1 MSAFLVRR
9 LVRLAVVITGVSL
22 VTFAILHASGDPVS
36 LIMPEAPEADRAVLR
51 RTLGLHDPLP
61 VQFARFVGN
70 AVTGNFGKSFFH
82 HGQSASALVLQR
94 MPATLM
100 LTVVSMAVALAIA
113 LPVGIY
119 SAVKRGRAVDQ
130 LATGTVFLGQSMPV
144 FWTGIM
150 LILLFSVQWR
160 LLPVSGWDSW
170 AAVLLPTV
178 TLSTFTA
185 PLLLRIVRSSML
197 DVIGLDYVRT
207 ARAKGVSEWLVI
219 CRHALK
225 DAALPLGTVT
235 GLQFGLQFG
244 LLLGGAVITETVFAV
259 PGVGRLIVG
268 AIRQLDFPVVQAGV
282 FMLAMIVVSV
292 NFLVDVLYLYLNPQI
307 RVR

>member
-1 MSAFLVRR
+1 VTAFVIRR
-9 LVRLAVVITGVSL
+9 LVRLVVVVVGVSL
-22 VTFAILHASGDPVS
+22 VTFAILHASGDPVA
-36 LIMPEAPEADRAVLR
+36 LIMPEAPEADRAILR

-61 VQFARFVGN
+61 IQFGRFVAN
-70 AVTGNFGKSFFH
+70 TVTGNFGNSFFH
-82 HGQSASALVLQR
+82 RTPAFALVIER
-94 MPATLM
+94 MPTTLL
-100 LTVVSMAVALAIA
+100 LTACSMALAMVIA

-119 SAVKRGRAVDQ
+119 SAVRRGRAVDQ
-130 LATGTVFLGQSMPV
+130 VATGTVFLGQSMPV

-160 LLPVSGWDSW
+160 LLPVSGWESW
-170 AAVLLPTV
+170 ASLVLPTA

-197 DVIGLDYVRT
+197 DVIRLDYVRT
-207 ARAKGVSEWLVI
+207 ARAKGVSEWIVI

-225 DAALPLGTVT
+225 NAALPVVTVT
-235 GLQFGLQFG
+235 GLQFG
-244 LLLGGAVITETVFAV
+244 LLLGGAVITETVFAI

-282 FMLAMIVVSV
+282 FMLAMIVVTV
-292 NFLVDVLYLYLNPQI
+292 NFLVDLLYGYLNPQI
-307 RVR
+307 RIR

>member
-1 MSAFLVRR
+1 MTAFVLRR
-9 LVRLAVVITGVSL
+9 LARLAVVIIGVSL

-36 LIMPEAPEADRAVLR
+36 LIMPEAPESDRAVLR
-51 RTLGLHDPLP
+51 ETLGLHDPLP
-61 VQFARFVGN
+61 IQFARFVGN
-70 AVTGNFGKSFFH
+70 AAVGNFGRSFFH
-82 HGQSASALVLQR
+82 RAPAFGLVLERMPTTLTLTLLSMALALV
-94 MPATLM
+94 
-100 LTVVSMAVALAIA
+100 VA

-119 SAVKRGRAVDQ
+119 GAVRRGRAVDQ
-130 LATGTVFLGQSMPV
+130 VATGTVFLGQSMPV

-160 LLPVSGWDSW
+160 LLPVSGWESW
-170 AAVLLPTV
+170 ASVVLPTA
-178 TLSTFTA
+178 TLSTFTT

-207 ARAKGVSEWLVI
+207 ARAKGLSEWLVI

-225 DAALPLGTVT
+225 NAALPLVTVT
-235 GLQFGLQFG
+235 GLQFG

-259 PGVGRLIVG
+259 PGVGRLIVS
-268 AIRQLDFPVVQAGV
+268 ALRQLDFPVVQAGV

-307 RVR
+307 RLH

>member
-1 MSAFLVRR
+1 MSPFLVRR
-9 LVRLAVVITGVSL
+9 LVRLMVVILGVSL

-36 LIMPEAPEADRAVLR
+36 LIMPEAPESDRAMLR
-51 RTLGLHDPLP
+51 HALGLHDPLP

-70 AVTGNFGKSFFH
+70 TIMGNFGKSFFH
-82 HGQSASALVLQR
+82 HGQSASGLVLER
-94 MPATLM
+94 MPTTLL
-100 LTVVSMAVALAIA
+100 LTVLSMALALMVA

-119 SAVKRGRAVDQ
+119 SAVRRGRAVDQ

-150 LILLFSVQWR
+150 LILLFGVQWR
-160 LLPVSGWDSW
+160 VLPVSGWDSW
-170 AAVLLPTV
+170 AAVLLPTA

-197 DVIGLDYVRT
+197 EVIGLDYVRT
-207 ARAKGVSEWLVI
+207 ARAKGVSESLVI
-219 CRHALK
+219 WRHALK
-225 DAALPLGTVT
+225 NAALPLVTVT
-235 GLQFGLQFG
+235 GLQFG

-259 PGVGRLIVG
+259 PGVGRLIVS

-307 RVR
+307 RIR